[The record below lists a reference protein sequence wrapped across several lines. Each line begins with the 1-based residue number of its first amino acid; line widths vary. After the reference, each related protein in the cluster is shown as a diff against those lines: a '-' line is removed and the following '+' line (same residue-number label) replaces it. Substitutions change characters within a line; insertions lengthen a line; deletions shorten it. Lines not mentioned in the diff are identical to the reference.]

1 MEVTV
6 PVANTQSWASSPLKK
21 FRATHG
27 PKNLT
32 FPRIIPDLKTRQLGR
47 MTVERM
53 DGGIVTLVGVRPRV
67 QLIDLRHGGRFFR
80 FKQLNVRHLT

>member
-1 MEVTV
+1 MCLQESSKVLAYLAERKFRT
-6 PVANTQSWASSPLKK
+6 SSPLKK

-67 QLIDLRHGGRFFR
+67 QLHGE
-80 FKQLNVRHLT
+80 KS